1 MLSYANIPCLNVK
14 WLLVHLAHVDFHRH
28 HCPSWWPTA
37 SVYAYAGWFL
47 PAIILYHQQ
56 CHFRDDLYLQI
67 WNQWFSTYVQRA
79 YISIFSHVH
88 KAHFP
93 YVCSKRL
100 YRSYHQ
106 IVARRQC
113 VPIGCSTISANV
125 YCILFTCYW
134 ILVSVIINHCVCLVH
149 VPQCIIYI
157 GEMSA
162 TQSHSRAEYSASHR
176 LQCTQ
181 SLFTVG
187 LPAAAALAN
196 CTYVEH
202 F

>member
-14 WLLVHLAHVDFHRH
+14 WLLVHLAHVDFHCH
-28 HCPSWWPTA
+28 HWPSWWPTA

-47 PAIILYHQQ
+47 PAIILYYQQ

-67 WNQWFSTYVQRA
+67 WNQWFSTCPTCLYKHLLSCAQN
-79 YISIFSHVH
+79 SFS
-88 KAHFP
+88 
-93 YVCSKRL
+93 
-100 YRSYHQ
+100 
-106 IVARRQC
+106 IVAKRQC

-134 ILVSVIINHCVCLVH
+134 SLVSVIINHCVCLVH

-162 TQSHSRAEYSASHR
+162 AQSHCRAEYSASHG

-181 SLFTVG
+181 SLFTVA

-196 CTYVEH
+196 CTYVKH